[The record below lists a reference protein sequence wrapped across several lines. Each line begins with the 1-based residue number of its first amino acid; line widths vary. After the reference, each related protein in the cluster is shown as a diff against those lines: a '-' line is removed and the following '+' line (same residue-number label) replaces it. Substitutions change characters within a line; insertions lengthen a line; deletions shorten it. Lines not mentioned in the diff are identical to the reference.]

1 MLGLIKYKDISR
13 MSRRRQGLFD
23 DLMDITARLPWWVG
37 VLLAV
42 VSYYLLH
49 AVAAMDVSIGGGM
62 EQVGDMV
69 TRQMY
74 KTLASLGQYLF
85 PLVFLLGALVSFIKD
100 DKQKRRM
107 VGAGYSPRSKLEP
120 VLRDDVQVKHQVFL
134 DRSDKLP
141 HDSWS
146 IELIKSLEWK
156 RFEELCAGVFL
167 AKGYDAQVTELGAD
181 GGIDIHLFKPGTE
194 KPLGIIQC
202 KAWNSRRVGVKPVRE
217 LYGVMAAEET
227 PLGIFIASGD
237 FTDDARSFAKG
248 KHIKLLTG
256 RDLLGMIKEL
266 PEEKQS
272 SLLTEITKGDYTTPT
287 CPSCG
292 IKMKL
297 RTAKKGGNV
306 GGKFWGCVNYPRCT
320 QRIPIGRDG

>member
-1 MLGLIKYKDISR
+1 MGRKKQSLFEDLIEIAAH
-13 MSRRRQGLFD
+13 F
-23 DLMDITARLPWWVG
+23 PWWVG
-37 VLLAV
+37 VVLAV
-42 VSYYLLH
+42 IAYFLLH
-49 AVAAMDVSIGGGM
+49 SFAVVEVSSHAQPGQI
-62 EQVGDMV
+62 GDMLGK
-69 TRQMY
+69 QLF
-74 KTLASLGQYLF
+74 KTFASIGQYLLPF
-85 PLVFLLGALVSFIKD
+85 CFLIGAAVSFA
-100 DKQKRRM
+100 R
-107 VGAGYSPRSKLEP
+107 GAKKSKLQVSGVGGSVSLRQEP
-120 VLRDDVQVKHQVFL
+120 VLRDDVQVRHRVLQE
-134 DRSDKLP
+134 RPDKLH

-146 IELIKSLEWK
+146 SELIKSLEWK

-306 GGKFWGCVNYPRCT
+306 GGKFWGCVKYPRCT
-320 QRIPIGRDG
+320 QRISIGRDG